1 MILRDRNIATVLAC
15 LSVFTGGMGWH
26 KFYLGRIGSGL
37 LYFFFVW
44 TFIPLALSVADV
56 ILLLGMEQREFE
68 LVYNHRSTD
77 KLDHLRVD
85 VQSLAEHPRQNFS
98 RESSA
103 SKARELKELRQ
114 LLVEGA
120 ISETDY
126 EQLKNEIIRR

>member
-1 MILRDRNIATVLAC
+1 MATILAC

-37 LYFFFVW
+37 LYFFFWW

-56 ILLLGMEQREFE
+56 ILLLGMEQREFD
-68 LVYNHRSTD
+68 LVYNHRSMARLNNSRD
-77 KLDHLRVD
+77 ESE
-85 VQSLAEHPRQNFS
+85 SLAKFPRQKLIFK
-98 RESSA
+98 ESSA

-126 EQLKNEIIRR
+126 EQLKNEIIKR

>member
-1 MILRDRNIATVLAC
+1 MRDRNIATILAC

-37 LYFFFVW
+37 LYFFFWW

-56 ILLLGMEQREFE
+56 ILLLGMEQREFD
-68 LVYNHRSTD
+68 LVYNHRSMARLNNFID
-77 KLDHLRVD
+77 ESE
-85 VQSLAEHPRQNFS
+85 SLAELPRQKLIS
-98 RESSA
+98 KESSA

-126 EQLKNEIIRR
+126 EQLKNEIIKR

>member
-1 MILRDRNIATVLAC
+1 LRDRNIATILAC

-26 KFYLGRIGSGL
+26 KFYLGRIGSGW
-37 LYFFFVW
+37 LYFFFWW

-56 ILLLGMEQREFE
+56 ILLLGMEQREFD
-68 LVYNHRSTD
+68 LVYNHRSMARLNNFID
-77 KLDHLRVD
+77 ESE
-85 VQSLAEHPRQNFS
+85 SLAEFPRQKLIS
-98 RESSA
+98 KESSA

-126 EQLKNEIIRR
+126 EQLKNEIIKR

>member
-1 MILRDRNIATVLAC
+1 MRDRNIATILAC

-37 LYFFFVW
+37 LYFFFWW

-56 ILLLGMEQREFE
+56 ILLLGMEQREFD
-68 LVYNHRSTD
+68 LVYNHRSMARLNNFRD
-77 KLDHLRVD
+77 ESE
-85 VQSLAEHPRQNFS
+85 SLAEFPRQKLIS
-98 RESSA
+98 KESSA

-114 LLVEGA
+114 LLIEGA

-126 EQLKNEIIRR
+126 EQLKNEIIKR